1 MFGASKFQFSYLK
14 ASFAVVYPPSES
26 FLVVE
31 KLTIGSALLCFNH
44 CTAPAV
50 DDSAPILYK
59 SRKKREIFF
68 VAVFVVAAIIFTF
81 ASRQL

>member
-50 DDSAPILYK
+50 DDFNKTEVIE
-59 SRKKREIFF
+59 KRSEK
-68 VAVFVVAAIIFTF
+68 AD
-81 ASRQL
+81 RDG